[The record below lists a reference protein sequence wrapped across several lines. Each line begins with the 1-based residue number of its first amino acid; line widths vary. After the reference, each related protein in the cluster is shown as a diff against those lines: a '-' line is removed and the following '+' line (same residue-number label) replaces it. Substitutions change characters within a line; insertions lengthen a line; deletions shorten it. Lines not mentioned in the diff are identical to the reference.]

1 MAPASTSKNTTFA
14 DHSGLNGATSSL
26 RLRQRSNSWNRR
38 SPNWN
43 SEGESQMPE
52 EPRHGESLDH
62 YHERLRTRDRL
73 PIGYDR
79 TPVNQ
84 ARAAGD
90 KFAERASARIAEAEA
105 TERGDIDE
113 IGKAPRTEMDDL
125 RDEN

>member
-1 MAPASTSKNTTFA
+1 
-14 DHSGLNGATSSL
+14 
-26 RLRQRSNSWNRR
+26 
-38 SPNWN
+38 
-43 SEGESQMPE
+43 MPE

-79 TPVNQ
+79 TPLNQ

-90 KFAERASARIAEAEA
+90 RFAERASAQIAEAEA
-105 TERGDIDE
+105 AERGDIDE

-125 RDEN
+125 RDENAELKARVAALERRQ